1 MSDKNQQIID
11 KNLDQE
17 YKYGFTTDV
26 EQIKVEPGLN
36 EEVIKKLS
44 NIKKEPKWANINY
57 KPIDYQALSYY
68 AAPKKKSKKSL
79 DEVHPEIL
87 ETYTKL
93 GISLVEQKKLE
104 GVAVDAVFDSVSV
117 ATTFKDELAKHGVI
131 FCSFSVAVQEHPDI
145 IKN

>member
-26 EQIKVEPGLN
+26 EQIKFEPGLN

-44 NIKKEPKWANINY
+44 NIKKEPKWLLDWRLKAYKNWQKMKEPKWANINY

-68 AAPKKKSKKSL
+68 AAPKKKS
-79 DEVHPEIL
+79 
-87 ETYTKL
+87 
-93 GISLVEQKKLE
+93 
-104 GVAVDAVFDSVSV
+104 
-117 ATTFKDELAKHGVI
+117 
-131 FCSFSVAVQEHPDI
+131 
-145 IKN
+145 

>member
-1 MSDKNQQIID
+1 MSDKNQKIID

-26 EQIKVEPGLN
+26 EQIKFEPGLN

-68 AAPKKKSKKSL
+68 AAPKKKSKKI
-79 DEVHPEIL
+79 P
-87 ETYTKL
+87 K
-93 GISLVEQKKLE
+93 
-104 GVAVDAVFDSVSV
+104 F
-117 ATTFKDELAKHGVI
+117 TTNQDELPA
-131 FCSFSVAVQEHPDI
+131 ERL
-145 IKN
+145 